1 MLILSSSL
9 GRGENSKPLPEIDL
23 FDIMNPSLIF
33 KGVVAS
39 AQRFFMNTALLTIN
53 SSIYNK

>member
-1 MLILSSSL
+1 MLILSSL
-9 GRGENSKPLPEIDL
+9 GRGESSKPLPEIDL

-33 KGVVAS
+33 VGVVAS
-39 AQRFFMNTALLTIN
+39 AQRFFMNKALLAMN

>member
-1 MLILSSSL
+1 MLSSL
-9 GRGENSKPLPEIDL
+9 GREESSKPLPEIDL

-33 KGVVAS
+33 VGVVAS
-39 AQRFFMNTALLTIN
+39 AQRFFMNKALLAIN

>member
-9 GRGENSKPLPEIDL
+9 GRREGSNLLPEVDL

-33 KGVVAS
+33 VGVVAS
-39 AQRFFMNTALLTIN
+39 AQCFFNEQTAIN
-53 SSIYNK
+53 YK

>member
-1 MLILSSSL
+1 MLILSSL
-9 GRGENSKPLPEIDL
+9 GRGESSKPLAEIDL

-33 KGVVAS
+33 VGVVAS
-39 AQRFFMNTALLTIN
+39 AQRFFINKALLAMN